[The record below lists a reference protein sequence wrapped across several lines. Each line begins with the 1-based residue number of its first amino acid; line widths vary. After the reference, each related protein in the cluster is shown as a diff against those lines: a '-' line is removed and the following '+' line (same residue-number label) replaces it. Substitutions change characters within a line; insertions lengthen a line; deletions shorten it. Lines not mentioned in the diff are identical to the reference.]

1 MTEHDASIEV
11 SGRMAQNVANSVLDS
26 LGVEPEEVEYI
37 SVDLTTANGS
47 ETDTHFDSGGPH
59 AGVIA
64 AQMLSAVDLD
74 EATPESIS
82 VALDTA
88 ERDGDPEP
96 DEEADEEAEEGNETV
111 EISEPS
117 DSGSD
122 DDDSEYMRLTPD
134 TNVHAAL
141 TAVAVYYTK
150 VTSPSDGNPPTVPS
164 VGTNGNRGVSAQEL
178 YRVVETDLS
187 ETELSS
193 ALRDAVSNNGVLS
206 KDKAGNE
213 RQHSENLYW
222 VNELGRAYLGEHGG
236 HGGVT
241 GDYSGVLDDEQ
252 EDTAHPYSALRA
264 AMAGQTYDEGAN
276 KPGAGK
282 VRDEPSR
289 ENPKDVGEDT
299 RQHEV
304 AWLLKYYH
312 THHGKDVYATS
323 NDLAE
328 LDVDGVPKTDI
339 LTAALSTAYN
349 KYHTVDRRPV
359 GGSAPYN
366 AQEYALSRRGAEAA
380 EELGRPAA
388 FE

>member
-74 EATPESIS
+74 DATPESIS
-82 VALDTA
+82 VVLDTVD
-88 ERDGDPEP
+88 RGDGPEP
-96 DEEADEEAEEGNETV
+96 DEDDGEEAEEGNEDAAT
-111 EISEPS
+111 SELS
-117 DSGSD
+117 DSED
-122 DDDSEYMRLTPD
+122 NDDDSKHMRLTAG

-150 VTSPSDGNPPTVPS
+150 VTSPGDGNPPTAPS

-187 ETELSS
+187 EAELSS

-206 KDKAGNE
+206 KDKAGNG

-236 HGGVT
+236 HEGVV

-264 AMAGQTYDEGAN
+264 AMAGQTHDEGSN

-304 AWLLKYYH
+304 VWLLKVYH
-312 THHGKDVYATS
+312 SRYGRDAFATAD
-323 NDLAE
+323 DLTE
-328 LDVDGVPKTDI
+328 VDVDGVPKKDI

-349 KYHTVDRRPV
+349 DHHTVERRPV
-359 GGSAPYN
+359 GGDATYN
-366 AQEYALSRRGAEAA
+366 AQEYALSRRGGEAV
-380 EELGRPAA
+380 EELGRPEA
-388 FE
+388 FT